1 MSKVIYFLTEYIKS
15 PKTFLNKL
23 KSEEQKKKKVDTTEY
38 FDLQN
43 IEIDYD
49 GLSVRGDIIYYWD
62 CINHYENIEKNPRK
76 LLFSRMM
83 EQKLLLLA
91 KLKDVEIN
99 IGKLLDNDLLSP
111 MDKYYRLKEHINKK
125 FEICGKKELNEMK
138 LDLYK
143 TYKDMDYD
151 PDDAETQPKDVI
163 D

>member
-1 MSKVIYFLTEYIKS
+1 MLAYIKA
-15 PKTFLNKL
+15 PRAFLNKL
-23 KSEEQKKKKVDTTEY
+23 KYEKSKKKNVDKTEY

-43 IEIDYD
+43 IEIDYE

>member
-1 MSKVIYFLTEYIKS
+1 MLAYIKA
-15 PKTFLNKL
+15 PRAFLNKL
-23 KSEEQKKKKVDTTEY
+23 KYEESKKKNVDTTEY
-38 FDLQN
+38 FDLKN
-43 IEIDYD
+43 IEIDYE

>member
-1 MSKVIYFLTEYIKS
+1 MLAYIKA
-15 PKTFLNKL
+15 PRAFLNKL
-23 KSEEQKKKKVDTTEY
+23 KYEESKKKNVDTTEY

-43 IEIDYD
+43 IEIDYE

>member
-1 MSKVIYFLTEYIKS
+1 MKY
-15 PKTFLNKL
+15 
-23 KSEEQKKKKVDTTEY
+23 EESKKKNVDTTEY
-38 FDLQN
+38 FDLKN
-43 IEIDYD
+43 IEIDYE